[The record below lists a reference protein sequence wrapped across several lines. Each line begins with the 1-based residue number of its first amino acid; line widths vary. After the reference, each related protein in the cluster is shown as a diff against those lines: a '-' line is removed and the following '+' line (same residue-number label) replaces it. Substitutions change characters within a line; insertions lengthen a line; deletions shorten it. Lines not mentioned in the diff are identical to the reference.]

1 MNLYV
6 NLAFTLIGELMV
18 DDLKWWAGSIS
29 KLANFYSTDM
39 KNGLSEKQIQ
49 QNAER
54 FGKNTIAEI
63 KPASTFSLLIEGIR
77 SPMMLLLLSIA
88 FISLL
93 FSKFLEAG
101 VMVFV
106 VLAYISIELINKERT
121 DRILKQLKAL
131 AQPTLTVIRAGKKSE
146 LTASELVVGDLFV
159 LSSGVRVPADGRIIE
174 SRGLVIDES
183 ALTGE
188 SNPVRKEAESGVSE
202 EAPLTERTNSVF
214 SGTVVLDGE
223 GIVLVTAVGEK
234 SEFGKI
240 AREVQK
246 GGKESTYLQTAM
258 VNLAKLLAVA
268 AVTVSFIVPCIGVL
282 RGLDFRQ
289 MVITWLALTFLMVPG
304 QPPIIITMAL
314 ALASFELA
322 KKNIITKRLR
332 GTETLGFVTVVVTDK
347 TGTVTENKIL
357 LEKFISAE
365 GNELDK
371 SLEKSDLKEKI
382 LLTLPEHSRDPT
394 DEAIQEAI
402 GGIQGGKILPDT
414 FIGFAR
420 GQPWRLLLYKR
431 DSIFV
436 HAIAGKPEVL
446 IDNSNLPKNEK
457 EKLLEILEKESA
469 AGKRVIAYATRISDK
484 PETDRLADLNFV
496 ALAILTDPVREGV
509 KEAIASLESAGVKT
523 VVVTGDHPST
533 AKAVAE
539 NIGLSGEVI
548 TGDQIERLKDD
559 ELRKVAKK
567 TRVFARVSPLQKLQ
581 LIKALQADG
590 EKVAMIGDGIN
601 DAAAIKSADAGIA
614 MGKMGTD
621 LAKESADLVLTDD
634 NYVHIPDAIAI
645 GRKSLDNF
653 QKGITY
659 YLTAKAILL
668 SIFIIPLIL
677 GIPFPFA
684 PIHIIIIELLM
695 DLASSTIFVTEQ
707 KEPDVLERMPENLQG
722 YFKSVL
728 LKKIFI
734 YGIGL
739 ASGITALYVF
749 LYFQTGNLVL
759 AQTAA
764 FSTWLLGHICLALN
778 LKQRKLPLLK
788 QGIFSNRFASLWLSG
803 MVTLTVIMTNVPSV
817 FPYLKT
823 TFLPL
828 SVWGIILIVIIVTTF
843 WIEVKKI
850 IGIYIK

>member
-1 MNLYV
+1 
-6 NLAFTLIGELMV
+6 MV
-18 DDLKWWAGSIS
+18 DLLRWWAGSIS
-29 KLANFYSTDM
+29 NLADFYNTDL
-39 KNGLSEKQIQ
+39 KNGLSEEQIQ
-49 QNAER
+49 KNAEK
-54 FGKNTIAEI
+54 FGRNIFAEI
-63 KPASTFSLLIEGIR
+63 RPASIFSLLIEGIR
-77 SPMMLLLLSIA
+77 SPMMLLLLFIA
-88 FISLL
+88 VLSLL
-93 FSKFLEAG
+93 FSKFLEAA

-106 VLAYISIELINKERT
+106 VLAYVFIELINKKRT

-131 AQPTLTVIRAGKKSE
+131 AQPTITVIRSGTKSE
-146 LTASELVVGDLFV
+146 IAASELVVGDLVV
-159 LSSGVRVPADGRIIE
+159 LSSGIRVPADGRIIE
-174 SRGLVIDES
+174 SKGLLVDES

-188 SNPVRKEAESGVSE
+188 SNPVRKDAESEVSE

-223 GIVLVTAVGEK
+223 GIVLVIVVGER

-240 AREVQK
+240 AREVQT
-246 GGKESTYLQTAM
+246 GGKERTYLQTAM
-258 VNLAKLLAVA
+258 VNLAKILAVA
-268 AVTVSFIVPCIGVL
+268 AIAVSLIVPGIGVL
-282 RGLDFRQ
+282 RGLNFQQ

-322 KKNIITKRLR
+322 KKKTITKSLR

-347 TGTVTENKIL
+347 TGTVTENKIR

-365 GNELDK
+365 GNEL
-371 SLEKSDLKEKI
+371 EKSFEKPVIKEKI
-382 LLTLPEHSRDPT
+382 LLSLPEHSRDPT
-394 DEAIQEAI
+394 DEAVLEAI
-402 GGIQGGKILPDT
+402 GGIQGEKIAPDI
-414 FIGFAR
+414 FIGFSR
-420 GQPWRLLLYKR
+420 GQPWRLLVYKK
-431 DSIFV
+431 DNSFV
-436 HAIAGKPEVL
+436 HAIAGKPE
-446 IDNSNLPKNEK
+446 IIICNSNLQKNEK
-457 EKLLEILEKESA
+457 EKLLAILEKESA
-469 AGKRVIAYATRISDK
+469 AGKRVIAYATRVSEK
-484 PETDRLADLNFV
+484 PETDRLKDLNFV
-496 ALAILTDPVREGV
+496 ALAVLTDPVREGV
-509 KEAIASLESAGVKT
+509 KEAITSLELAGVRT
-523 VVVTGDHPST
+523 VIVTGDHPGT

-539 NIGLSGEVI
+539 KIGLSGEVV

-559 ELRKVAKK
+559 ELRKVVKK
-567 TRVFARVSPLQKLQ
+567 TRVFARVAPLQKLQ

-601 DAAAIKSADAGIA
+601 DAAAIKSADLGIA

-634 NYVHIPDAIAI
+634 NYVHFPDAIAI

-653 QKGITY
+653 QKGIAY

-677 GIPFPFA
+677 GIPFPLA

-707 KEPDVLERMPENLQG
+707 EEPDVLQRMPENVQA

-728 LKKIFI
+728 LKKIFM

-788 QGIFSNRFASLWLSG
+788 QGIFSNRFASLWLAG
-803 MVTLTVIMTNVPSV
+803 MIALTVVMTDVPSV

-828 SVWGIILIVIIVTTF
+828 SVWGIILVVIIVTTF
-843 WIEVKKI
+843 WIEVKKM